1 MANDPDALMQSRQ
14 GPVAVLTI
22 NRPVRRNALSSE
34 VLDGLRESLVE
45 LDVEPEVR
53 VVVLTGAE
61 GVFSAGADLRADSLG
76 AEKIL
81 REHYEPLARTMV
93 GLSLPIVAAIDGFA
107 VGAGASIAM
116 ACDFRVM
123 ASDAYFYLPFAG
135 LGLSPDAG
143 MTWLL
148 PRIVGTAR
156 AVEMSMLG
164 SKIDAPTAQSWGLV
178 NVVADTPTSLD
189 PALSLAGTLAAQSA
203 SLGSIKAA
211 ILHSWTSSFDEQL
224 AYERDLQP
232 RLQALPDYEEAI
244 DAFRVRRPASF
255 GPRPIL
261 TSLDQG
267 GRA

>member
-1 MANDPDALMQSRQ
+1 MADDPNALTQSRH

-22 NRPVRRNALSSE
+22 NRPGRRNALSTE
-34 VLDGLRESLVE
+34 VLDQLRETLVA
-45 LDVEPEVR
+45 LAAIPEIR

-76 AEKIL
+76 AEQIL
-81 REHYEPLARTMV
+81 REHYEPLARTML
-93 GLSLPIVAAIDGFA
+93 GLSLPIVGAIDGFA

-143 MTWLL
+143 LTWLL

-164 SKIDAPTAQSWGLV
+164 SKVDAPTAYSWGLV
-178 NVVADTPTSLD
+178 NVVADTPRSLE
-189 PALSLAGTLAAQSA
+189 PALNLASTLAAQSA

-211 ILHSWTSSFDEQL
+211 ILHGWTSSFDEQL

-244 DAFRVRRPASF
+244 DAFRDRRPPSF

-261 TSLDQG
+261 TYGEQG
-267 GRA
+267 GTA